1 MINLLKNKSY
11 ELVKMFV
18 NQIVISI
25 FGFALALATKTN
37 QPNLTV
43 GTSIASII
51 FYVFIIYNMMW
62 EIGYKDKKSI
72 ERGDKNSS
80 LLCGLYMGL
89 IASIPNFILAILYL
103 LGTMFEAFGSI
114 GAVAKI
120 IALIIEGMYTGLLT
134 IKVGGV
140 PLNSIPLMY
149 FLTPLPLILTSTIA
163 YVAGAKSFKL
173 FNNTK

>member
-1 MINLLKNKSY
+1 MINILKAKSY

-43 GTSIASII
+43 GTSIASIV

-72 ERGDKNSS
+72 ERGDRNSS
-80 LLCGLYMGL
+80 KLCGLYMGI
-89 IASIPNFILAILYL
+89 IASIPNLILAILYL
-103 LGTMFEAFGSI
+103 LGTKFDAFGSI
-114 GAVAKI
+114 GAVAKV
-120 IALIIEGMYTGLLT
+120 IALIIEGMFTGLLT
-134 IKVGGV
+134 IKVGDIA
-140 PLNSIPLMY
+140 LNSIPLMY
-149 FLTPLPLILTSTIA
+149 FLTPLPLIATSTVA
-163 YVAGAKSFKL
+163 YFAGVKNFKLWGAK
-173 FNNTK
+173 